1 MAMVMMMAMVTAM
14 AMVTVMSKTVAM
26 MAVRNGGDALGYG
39 DDDGNDAM
47 AVRLMT
53 AMMAMTLWKRTF
65 PYLHACRYGKG
76 SGDTAKRNKL
86 ATLGSSSTVIRW
98 NACMSV
104 LICNLHIQRGGGIS
118 PGRGVGGTLCLF

>member
-1 MAMVMMMAMVTAM
+1 M
-14 AMVTVMSKTVAM
+14 TVMSKMVAM

-86 ATLGSSSTVIRW
+86 ATLGSSSTVFEFFIFLVPYSLEPPMPRC
-98 NACMSV
+98 ASAAT
-104 LICNLHIQRGGGIS
+104 R
-118 PGRGVGGTLCLF
+118 

>member
-65 PYLHACRYGKG
+65 P
-76 SGDTAKRNKL
+76 
-86 ATLGSSSTVIRW
+86 
-98 NACMSV
+98 
-104 LICNLHIQRGGGIS
+104 
-118 PGRGVGGTLCLF
+118 

>member
-39 DDDGNDAM
+39 DDDGNDAT

-86 ATLGSSSTVIRW
+86 ATLGSSSTVGENGDEVTGSCLELSPPLSSRYLTDRP
-98 NACMSV
+98 V
-104 LICNLHIQRGGGIS
+104 LDDRV
-118 PGRGVGGTLCLF
+118 RV

>member
-1 MAMVMMMAMVTAM
+1 
-14 AMVTVMSKTVAM
+14 MSKMVAM

-86 ATLGSSSTVIRW
+86 ATLGSSSTVP
-98 NACMSV
+98 AFTPTSCAT
-104 LICNLHIQRGGGIS
+104 C
-118 PGRGVGGTLCLF
+118 F

>member
-86 ATLGSSSTVIRW
+86 ATLGSSSTVL
-98 NACMSV
+98 
-104 LICNLHIQRGGGIS
+104 LIQKEATSHRDIV
-118 PGRGVGGTLCLF
+118 GRILPS

>member
-86 ATLGSSSTVIRW
+86 ATLGSSSTVQLLPL
-98 NACMSV
+98 V
-104 LICNLHIQRGGGIS
+104 LGSCTRE
-118 PGRGVGGTLCLF
+118 LC

>member
-1 MAMVMMMAMVTAM
+1 
-14 AMVTVMSKTVAM
+14 MVTVMSKMVAM

-39 DDDGNDAM
+39 DDDGNNAM

-86 ATLGSSSTVIRW
+86 ATLGSSSTVHIYIY
-98 NACMSV
+98 NARV
-104 LICNLHIQRGGGIS
+104 DHPLRQNGRPKGGGT
-118 PGRGVGGTLCLF
+118 PAPHRLRT

>member
-39 DDDGNDAM
+39 DDDGNNAM

-53 AMMAMTLWKRTF
+53 AMMAMTLWKRTVRDV
-65 PYLHACRYGKG
+65 PIPARVQVCDRQWRHRQTQQTCNTCLVIYRTRDCGPGSAC
-76 SGDTAKRNKL
+76 A
-86 ATLGSSSTVIRW
+86 A
-98 NACMSV
+98 
-104 LICNLHIQRGGGIS
+104 
-118 PGRGVGGTLCLF
+118 

>member
-53 AMMAMTLWKRTF
+53 AMMAMTLWKRTVRDV
-65 PYLHACRYGKG
+65 PIPARVHVWERSHTCTRACVG
-76 SGDTAKRNKL
+76 TAK
-86 ATLGSSSTVIRW
+86 
-98 NACMSV
+98 M
-104 LICNLHIQRGGGIS
+104 
-118 PGRGVGGTLCLF
+118 

>member
-1 MAMVMMMAMVTAM
+1 
-14 AMVTVMSKTVAM
+14 MVTVMSKTVAM

-39 DDDGNDAM
+39 DDDGNDAT

-86 ATLGSSSTVIRW
+86 ATLGSSSTVRDT
-98 NACMSV
+98 CDVQKHTM
-104 LICNLHIQRGGGIS
+104 ICRFPGILCVKKQYAEGCRTSSGRHQGSRESSIHIE
-118 PGRGVGGTLCLF
+118 

>member
-53 AMMAMTLWKRTF
+53 AMMAMTLWKRTVRDGF
-65 PYLHACRYGKG
+65 HTCTR
-76 SGDTAKRNKL
+76 
-86 ATLGSSSTVIRW
+86 
-98 NACMSV
+98 ACMEQAV
-104 LICNLHIQRGGGIS
+104 ATPPNATNLQHLARHL
-118 PGRGVGGTLCLF
+118 P